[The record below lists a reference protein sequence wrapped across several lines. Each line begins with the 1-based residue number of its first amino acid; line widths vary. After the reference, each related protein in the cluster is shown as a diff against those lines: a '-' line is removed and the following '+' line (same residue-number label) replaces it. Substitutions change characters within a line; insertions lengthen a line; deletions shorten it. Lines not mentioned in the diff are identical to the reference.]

1 MRKLRTIAAIALP
14 VVLLAACGSDTD
26 TADTVADTA
35 TSDVA
40 VADTAVDGGARATSY
55 PLTIENCGFTSTLE
69 APPERILVS
78 YDVADP
84 LVLWGLSDNIVGWH
98 TYQPLTRY
106 PGLQE
111 QLDQLEVEPEPFARE
126 AIVALKP
133 DLVISAS
140 SGVFTPEYGMT
151 REDLAEIGAASWVP
165 ESLCAQDY
173 SDATDAQLKDLSARN
188 FGDVLS
194 EMLALGEIV
203 DRQAEAQDLVDVL
216 STEMA
221 LLEDAVE
228 GREPV
233 QTAVFSYYAGELGG
247 VYVGGVAED
256 YIVRAGGVYP
266 HRDPEAQFKSLSVEE
281 LTVTPLDVVL
291 VDSADEGV
299 SEAVL
304 DLFPTWPAADN
315 GRAAFIPGM
324 FSSISAP
331 YVVRDLIEVLH
342 PDVELP

>member
-1 MRKLRTIAAIALP
+1 
-14 VVLLAACGSDTD
+14 
-26 TADTVADTA
+26 
-35 TSDVA
+35 
-40 VADTAVDGGARATSY
+40 
-55 PLTIENCGFTSTLE
+55 
-69 APPERILVS
+69 
-78 YDVADP
+78 
-84 LVLWGLSDNIVGWH
+84 
-98 TYQPLTRY
+98 
-106 PGLQE
+106 
-111 QLDQLEVEPEPFARE
+111 
-126 AIVALKP
+126 
-133 DLVISAS
+133 
-140 SGVFTPEYGMT
+140 
-151 REDLAEIGAASWVP
+151 
-165 ESLCAQDY
+165 
-173 SDATDAQLKDLSARN
+173 
-188 FGDVLS
+188 
-194 EMLALGEIV
+194 MLALGEIV

-256 YIVRAGGVYP
+256 YIVRAGGVNP